1 MNLRTLRPSDWVVL
15 AGGGALAVTG
25 LLSTT
30 FPYAFAVAL
39 TIMLYAIFAL
49 GLNVVVGYTGLL
61 DLGYASFV
69 AIGAFVVSI
78 GLVLTLQE
86 AREFPDLPLT
96 KVVLTAKQMA
106 LPPVPGEEVVV
117 SERPDTR
124 YDVIAGASA
133 VLAARQAGQKTIAA
147 RHEGGLALPVGQKA
161 ARGVQV
167 FQKVPGGY
175 FLLLVLAGAA
185 GAVAGLVRGFPTLR
199 LTGDYYAIV
208 TLGFSEIVY
217 LVTLNEEWLTGGA
230 FGIRLAQQY
239 RPDVLGAPLYDDT
252 WQYYFIVLGVLA
264 LTAVALHRM
273 RASRVGRTWS
283 AIKADETAARASG
296 IDVDEAKMLAF
307 AASGF
312 IGAVGGGLWAIKLS
326 TVPAKQFDIWLSII
340 VVASLVLGG
349 MGSIRGAI
357 VGAAILMGLGE
368 VLRVASDASVMS
380 RAHLPTLPQEARFLV
395 YGVILVVLMRFRPQ
409 GLLPPRREG
418 PTPTDAELAAMRQ
431 APSPLFALAGASAPR
446 PVTEAAPAPPTIGNA
461 GDARATGPGPEGPE
475 ATKQDETR
483 RPS

>member
-1 MNLRTLRPSDWVVL
+1 MIRALRPSDWLVL
-15 AGGGALAVTG
+15 AGGVLLAVLG
-25 LLSTT
+25 LLPGS
-30 FPYAFAVAL
+30 FPYGFAVAL

-78 GLVLTLQE
+78 GLVLTVQE
-86 AREFPDLPLT
+86 ATPFPDLALT
-96 KVVLTAKQMA
+96 KVVLTADQRA
-106 LPPVPGEEVVV
+106 LAPARGGEVVV
-117 SERPDTR
+117 TERPDMR
-124 YDVIAGASA
+124 YDVVEGAPA
-133 VLAARQAGQKTIAA
+133 VLAALEAGEKTIAA
-147 RHEGGLALPVGQKA
+147 RHEGGLALPVAQKT

-175 FLLLVLAGAA
+175 FVLLVLAGLA
-185 GAVAGLVRGFPTLR
+185 GAAAGLVRGFPTLR

-230 FGIRLAQQY
+230 FGIRLAAKY
-239 RPDVLGAPLYDDT
+239 RPEVLGTPLYDDT
-252 WQYYFIVLGVLA
+252 RQYYFIVLAVLA

-296 IDVDEAKMLAF
+296 IDVDKAKMLAF

-312 IGAVGGGLWAIKLS
+312 IGAVGGGLWTIKLS

-368 VLRVASDASVMS
+368 VLRVASDASAMS
-380 RAHLPTLPQEARFLV
+380 KVHLPTLPQEARFLV
-395 YGVILVVLMRFRPQ
+395 YGVILVLLMRFRPQ

-418 PTPTDAELAAMRQ
+418 PTPSPEELEALRR
-431 APSPLFALAGASAPR
+431 APSHLYTLTTPAPDVAGAASAP
-446 PVTEAAPAPPTIGNA
+446 PTGEAAAS
-461 GDARATGPGPEGPE
+461 GPGPTGPE
-475 ATKQDETR
+475 PTKQDETR
-483 RPS
+483 RAP